1 MSITLVQPE
10 LNTDFVNVLL
20 CFLPVLTIPLIIVLL
35 EILKTFK
42 TDFIKALRCSSTWM
56 LVAVN
61 TFLSIVIYLIAC
73 GKFDQ
78 YGKWEIA
85 FLVGIGFPSLIC
97 SRFSLFRAV
106 GAYQGESKEPLDVI
120 SLELDKAY
128 GTLQKFCMSSIDTSL
143 ADERLK
149 PAEKLLELFE
159 QSRFTAEQ
167 IVERIELY
175 IISRLTDSEENLK
188 YLNEFKQSCKGD
200 ERKLVYGLGLFL
212 RNLDRKQMTK
222 LVSSYSGLSQP
233 TQTIAKS

>member
-1 MSITLVQPE
+1 MFITLAQPK
-10 LNTDFVNVLL
+10 LDADLTNILL

-73 GKFDQ
+73 GKFNQ

-85 FLVGIGFPSLIC
+85 FLVGIGFPSLIR

-106 GAYQGESKEPLDVI
+106 GAYHGESKEPLDVI

-143 ADERLK
+143 ADERLEQ
-149 PAEKLLELFE
+149 AEKLLELVE
-159 QSRFTAEQ
+159 QGRFTAEQ
-167 IVERIELY
+167 VVEQIERY
-175 IISRLTDSEENLK
+175 IRSRRTDLEENLE
-188 YLNEFKQSCKGD
+188 YLNKVKQSYKSD
-200 ERKLVYGLGLFL
+200 KKKLVYNLGLFL
-212 RNLDRKQMTK
+212 RDLDRKQMTK
-222 LVSSYSGLSQP
+222 LISRCSDSSQP
-233 TQTIAKS
+233 TQTIAES

>member
-10 LNTDFVNVLL
+10 FNTDFVNVLL

-56 LVAVN
+56 LAAVN
-61 TFLSIVIYLIAC
+61 TFLSIAIYLIAC
-73 GKFDQ
+73 GKFNQ

-85 FLVGIGFPSLIC
+85 FLVGIGFPSLIR

-106 GAYQGESKEPLDVI
+106 GAYHGESKEPLDVI

-143 ADERLK
+143 TDERAEQ
-149 PAEKLLELFE
+149 AEKLVKLVEQGRLTLEQL
-159 QSRFTAEQ
+159 
-167 IVERIELY
+167 VERIERY
-175 IISRLTDSEENLK
+175 IMSRRTDSEENLG
-188 YLNEFKQSCKGD
+188 YLNKVKQSHKND
-200 ERKLVYGLGLFL
+200 KNKLVYHLGLFL
-212 RNLDRKQMTK
+212 MDLDRKQMTK
-222 LVSSYSGLSQP
+222 LVSSY
-233 TQTIAKS
+233 